1 MAAEKMKML
10 REHIK
15 FVRYSH
21 ALSREYFEKFRL
33 TIKGDLMANAVK
45 ILAVA
50 IPAAIEIYKIIK
62 GRK

>member
-1 MAAEKMKML
+1 MVAEK
-10 REHIK
+10 IK
-15 FVRYSH
+15 KPANIPSSSETLT

-45 ILAVA
+45 ILVVA